1 MTNARND
8 LAVELKT
15 TVRRTT
21 SKFLG
26 GDALEKATLK
36 ATCLRDRELLNWL
49 RNQAADIATLVDW
62 LNGDGFVVMRN
73 ESPSEAIRSGIVALE
88 SESKECVDDSV
99 RGVFVQRM
107 AEALDWLASESSI
120 RSELGISG
128 WIELFDLANHL
139 CYPEWMSLSVTN
151 LRRAIENDAVP
162 PYPMDHDVAYQF
174 TRLVSSN
181 QIDNELQ
188 MRWLNVIQKKA
199 DPVLSID
206 LLGAMEGLLS
216 TPLEID
222 FDVLEEAIAHFCK
235 RVDASRW
242 TDDEKQRKANAL
254 QSNIEKNHVRYSKA
268 ATLILAK
275 LSNDYPWLPRPNPM
289 VIKIAL
295 SRDPAVLSNLA
306 KVLGAVDAECAA
318 LARLMYEIQIR
329 SGQFPIELQE
339 YVRRNSEASAMNR
352 MVVGREYN
360 SETYRQSSTSSIE
373 VSEGAVMN
381 YVSLC

>member
-21 SKFLG
+21 SKFLS
-26 GDALEKATLK
+26 GDALEKATRK
-36 ATCLRDRELLNWL
+36 ASCLRDRELLNWL
-49 RNQAADIATLVDW
+49 SNQAADIVTLVDW

-73 ESPSEAIRSGIVALE
+73 ESPSEAIRSGIAALE
-88 SESKECVDDSV
+88 SESKECVDGSV
-99 RGVFVQRM
+99 RGIFVQRM

-128 WIELFDLANHL
+128 WVELFDLANHL
-139 CYPEWMSLSVTN
+139 CYPEWMSRSVAN

-162 PYPMDHDVAYQF
+162 PYPLDHDVAYQF
-174 TRLVSSN
+174 TRLVGSN
-181 QIDNELQ
+181 QDDNELQ
-188 MRWLNVIQKKA
+188 MRWMNVIQKKA
-199 DPVLSID
+199 DPVLRID

-216 TPLEID
+216 MPLEID

-235 RVDASRW
+235 RVDASRLS
-242 TDDEKQRKANAL
+242 DDEKQRKANAL
-254 QSNIEKNHVRYSKA
+254 QSYIEENHVRYSKA

-275 LSNDYPWLPRPNPM
+275 LWNDYPWLPRPNPM
-289 VIKIAL
+289 VITIAL

-306 KVLGAVDAECAA
+306 KVLGAVDTECAA

-329 SGQFPIELQE
+329 SGQFPIELRE

-360 SETYRQSSTSSIE
+360 SETYRQSSISSIE
-373 VSEGAVMN
+373 VSEGAVTN
-381 YVSLC
+381 YVSQC

>member
-49 RNQAADIATLVDW
+49 RNQAADIPTLVDW

-73 ESPSEAIRSGIVALE
+73 ESPSEAIRSGIAALE

-120 RSELGISG
+120 RSELGISV

-139 CYPEWMSLSVTN
+139 CYPEWMSRSVAN

-181 QIDNELQ
+181 QVDNELQ
-188 MRWLNVIQKKA
+188 MRWMNVIEKKA

-216 TPLEID
+216 MPLEID
-222 FDVLEEAIAHFCK
+222 FDVLEEAHAHFCK
-235 RVDASRW
+235 RVDASRLS
-242 TDDEKQRKANAL
+242 DDDKQQKANCL
-254 QSNIEKNHVRYSKA
+254 QSCIEKKHLRYSKA

-275 LSNDYPWLPRPNPM
+275 LSNDYPWMPRSNPM
-289 VIKIAL
+289 VIKIAV

-306 KVLGAVDAECAA
+306 KVLGTECAS

-329 SGQFPIELQE
+329 RGRFPFELRE

-360 SETYRQSSTSSIE
+360 SETYLKSSIPSIE
-373 VSEGAVMN
+373 VSEGAIMN
-381 YVSLC
+381 YVSQC